1 MVVPAPGLFSMM
13 IGWPS
18 RGDSFSPSARA
29 TMSTPPPGGK
39 GTMKRIGLAGYCAA
53 ACVAA
58 NTRHAAAN
66 QRANFCI
73 VGTGYIS
80 VDGDDILFA
89 GQEEGHGMSNLK
101 RREILKIGAIGAA
114 GAALGFPAII
124 RAQQKEIVVLGLW
137 DQTGAFADVGPLN
150 DRGMR
155 MALEE
160 RDMKVLGRPINYI
173 TRDGATQAGTSTRRA
188 EEAIDGEG
196 ARFIIGPWSSG
207 VALAVSEVAK
217 RKKVVHLF
225 SGGTEDISG
234 ARCHRYSFQWA
245 ASPYTAA
252 KTVVDTFVKA
262 NPKAK
267 RWHLLVADYAFGWS
281 VEKYVKEVGKTHGI
295 EFVGADRH
303 PLGEREFSNYVQ
315 KAAANKP
322 DVVVMINFGGDAVA
336 GAREIFNF
344 GLTPKLPL
352 IMSWSSGVEELVQ
365 LAPEIRDNL
374 WVGTNF
380 YYTADTPV
388 AKSFVKS
395 YQAKF
400 KLPPGYAP
408 SAAYSMTRMLLAG
421 FDKAKSDDV
430 QAVVKSLEGLEMN
443 DIVGPMR

>member
-1 MVVPAPGLFSMM
+1 
-13 IGWPS
+13 
-18 RGDSFSPSARA
+18 
-29 TMSTPPPGGK
+29 MS
-39 GTMKRIGLAGYCAA
+39 
-53 ACVAA
+53 
-58 NTRHAAAN
+58 H
-66 QRANFCI
+66 
-73 VGTGYIS
+73 S
-80 VDGDDILFA
+80 
-89 GQEEGHGMSNLK
+89 SK
-101 RREILKIGAIGAA
+101 RRDVLKVGALAAVASSFPSIL
-114 GAALGFPAII
+114 
-124 RAQQKEIVVLGLW
+124 RAQSKEIVILGLW

-160 RDMKVLGRPINYI
+160 RGMRILGKPIKYI
-173 TRDGATQAGTSTRRA
+173 TRDGATQAGASTRRA
-188 EEAIDGEG
+188 EEAIDGDG
-196 ARFIIGPWSSG
+196 ARFVIGPWSSG

-234 ARCHRYSFQWA
+234 SRCHRYSFQWA

-252 KTVVDTFVKA
+252 KTVVDNFMKA

-281 VEKYVKEVGKTHGI
+281 VEKYIKEVGKAHGI

-344 GLTPKLPL
+344 GLTPKVPL
-352 IMSWSSGVEELVQ
+352 IMCWSSGVEELIQ
-365 LAPEIRDNL
+365 LSPEIRENL

-388 AKSFVKS
+388 AKTFVKS

-400 KLPPGYAP
+400 GNPPGYAP
-408 SAAYSMTRMLLAG
+408 SAAYSMTRLLLAG
-421 FDKAKSDDV
+421 FDKAKSAEVQDV
-430 QAVVKSLEGLEMN
+430 IKALEGIEVN
-443 DIVGPMR
+443 DIVGRMRMDAATHQNIRPYFFMRCKSKAAMKHPTDFADIIATGDTPLPKEHAACKDIGSF

>member
-1 MVVPAPGLFSMM
+1 MSKL
-13 IGWPS
+13 S
-18 RGDSFSPSARA
+18 RRDILKMGV
-29 TMSTPPPGGK
+29 G
-39 GTMKRIGLAGYCAA
+39 AA
-53 ACVAA
+53 A
-58 NTRHAAAN
+58 
-66 QRANFCI
+66 
-73 VGTGYIS
+73 G
-80 VDGDDILFA
+80 
-89 GQEEGHGMSNLK
+89 
-101 RREILKIGAIGAA
+101 
-114 GAALGFPAII
+114 LGFPAIV
-124 RAQQKEIVVLGLW
+124 RAQPKEIVILGLW
-137 DQTGAFADVGPLN
+137 DATGAFADVGPIN

-160 RDMKVLGRPINYI
+160 RGMQVLGRPIKYI

-188 EEAIDGEG
+188 EEAVDGEG

-252 KTVVDTFVKA
+252 KTVVDNFMKA

-281 VEKYVKEVGKTHGI
+281 VEKYIKEVGKTHGL

-322 DVVVMINFGGDAVA
+322 DVVAMINFGLDAVS

-344 GLTPKLPL
+344 GLTPKVPL
-352 IMSWSSGVEELVQ
+352 IMCWSSGVEELVQ
-365 LAPEIRDNL
+365 LTPEIRENL
-374 WVGTNF
+374 WVGSNF

-388 AKSFVKS
+388 AKEFVKNYS
-395 YQAKF
+395 AKF
-400 KLPPGYAP
+400 GNPPGYAP
-408 SAAYSMTRMLLAG
+408 SAAYSMTRLLLAG
-421 FDKAKSDDV
+421 FDKAKSAEVQDV
-430 QAVVKSLEGLEMN
+430 IKALEGIELD
-443 DIVGPMR
+443 DIVGRMRMDAATHQNIRPYFFMRCKSKSAMKHATDFADIIATGDTPLPKEYAACKDIGSF

>member
-1 MVVPAPGLFSMM
+1 MTQF
-13 IGWPS
+13 
-18 RGDSFSPSARA
+18 
-29 TMSTPPPGGK
+29 
-39 GTMKRIGLAGYCAA
+39 KR
-53 ACVAA
+53 
-58 NTRHAAAN
+58 R
-66 QRANFCI
+66 
-73 VGTGYIS
+73 
-80 VDGDDILFA
+80 DILKA
-89 GQEEGHGMSNLK
+89 
-101 RREILKIGAIGAA
+101 GAIGAA
-114 GAALGFPAII
+114 AAGLGFPSII
-124 RAQQKEIVVLGLW
+124 RAQPKEIVILGLW

-160 RDMKVLGRPINYI
+160 RGMKILGRPIKYV
-173 TRDGATQAGTSTRRA
+173 TRDGGTQAGTSTRRA

-196 ARFIIGPWSSG
+196 ARFMIGPWSSG

-234 ARCHRYSFQWA
+234 SRCHRYSFQWA

-252 KTVVDTFVKA
+252 KTVVDNFMKA

-281 VEKYVKEVGKTHGI
+281 LEKYIKEVGKAHGL

-315 KAAANKP
+315 KAAANRP
-322 DVVVMINFGGDAVA
+322 DAVAMINFGGDAVG
-336 GAREIFNF
+336 GAREMFNF
-344 GLTPKLPL
+344 GLTPKVPL

-365 LAPEIRDNL
+365 LSPEIRENL
-374 WVGTNF
+374 WVGSNF

-388 AKSFVKS
+388 AKAFVKTYTQKWGS
-395 YQAKF
+395 
-400 KLPPGYAP
+400 PPGYAP

-421 FDKAKSDDV
+421 FDKAKSAKEQDV
-430 QAVVKSLEGLEMN
+430 IQALEGLEIN
-443 DIVGPMR
+443 DLLGKMRIDAATHQTIRPYFFLRCKPKSAMKHPTDFADIIATGDAPLPKEYASCKDIGQF